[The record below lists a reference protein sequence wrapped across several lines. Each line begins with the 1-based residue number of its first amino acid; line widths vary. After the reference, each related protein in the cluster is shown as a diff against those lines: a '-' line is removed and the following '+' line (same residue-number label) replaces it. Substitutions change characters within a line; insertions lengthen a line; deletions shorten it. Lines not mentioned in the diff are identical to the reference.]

1 MSANRNA
8 PLIECTFKG
17 GDSSLWNV
25 VHFIG
30 FFRKRINCPMRVLPF
45 DKTVSANRNAPDA
58 LSKVRTPH
66 CGMSLVS
73 LEKDE
78 LTNESASFL
87 QTLCVKAV

>member
-1 MSANRNA
+1 
-8 PLIECTFKG
+8 
-17 GDSSLWNV
+17 
-25 VHFIG
+25 
-30 FFRKRINCPMRVLPF
+30 MRVLPF

-58 LSKVRTPH
+58 LSKVKTPH